1 MAGQSPCSCNVALRF
16 IRSRRPFLSV
26 ILMGRSRSHCARMA
40 APPHALCR
48 SATALHAAPHA
59 IHPSIPQLLLSLPP
73 YEAELMLRVSFMHM
87 LFYLSS
93 VPLSHPHGQHLPL
106 ASTRSLRVQLG
117 GVAQVTLGCC
127 WVGRYGRGRGGI
139 MSSSAALSHSV
150 VVSSALF
157 HFPLP
162 TKSRPRPGKCAAA
175 RCAAVVA
182 ACCTARRRAGL
193 PAR

>member
-1 MAGQSPCSCNVALRF
+1 MHFVEVQLHCMP
-16 IRSRRPFLSV
+16 RPMPS
-26 ILMGRSRSHCARMA
+26 
-40 APPHALCR
+40 
-48 SATALHAAPHA
+48 
-59 IHPSIPQLLLSLPP
+59 IHPSHSSLSP

-106 ASTRSLRVQLG
+106 ASTRSPSPTWRG
-117 GVAQVTLGCC
+117 GPSDIGVLSGFADT
-127 WVGRYGRGRGGI
+127 GGI
-139 MSSSAALSHSV
+139 MSSAAALSHSV

-175 RCAAVVA
+175 RSL
-182 ACCTARRRAGL
+182 L
-193 PAR
+193 PAAPLGVALVSPPVDPAGRRV

>member
-1 MAGQSPCSCNVALRF
+1 MHFVEVQLHCMP
-16 IRSRRPFLSV
+16 RPMPS
-26 ILMGRSRSHCARMA
+26 I
-40 APPHALCR
+40 P
-48 SATALHAAPHA
+48 
-59 IHPSIPQLLLSLPP
+59 PSIPQLPLSLPP

-106 ASTRSLRVQLG
+106 TSTRSLRVQLG

-127 WVGRYGRGRGGI
+127 WVGRYRRDNERLCGVEPLCRCVVR
-139 MSSSAALSHSV
+139 SLPFSSANK
-150 VVSSALF
+150 
-157 HFPLP
+157 
-162 TKSRPRPGKCAAA
+162 KSPAA
-175 RCAAVVA
+175 REVCCCAVVA

>member
-59 IHPSIPQLLLSLPP
+59 IHPSIPQLPLSLPP

-127 WVGRYGRGRGGI
+127 WVGRYRRDNEQLCGVEPLCRC
-139 MSSSAALSHSV
+139 V
-150 VVSSALF
+150 VRS
-157 HFPLP
+157 LP
-162 TKSRPRPGKCAAA
+162 FSFANKKSPAA
-175 RCAAVVA
+175 REVCCCAVVA